1 MSMSIWPHPL
11 YVLVLSLF
19 KVGRLR
25 GELDLKSCQFLCS
38 NWSILILIYCSSVLF
53 YFFQVLSLNKKV
65 FVHLIISI
73 LTGAYQNSLSL
84 VTTLPLR
91 PLLYS
96 SL

>member
-1 MSMSIWPHPL
+1 MATPPVCTVFVPI
-11 YVLVLSLF
+11 LV
-19 KVGRLR
+19 GCLR
-25 GELDLKSCQFLCS
+25 GELDLKCCQFLCS

-65 FVHLIISI
+65 SVNLIISI
-73 LTGAYQNSLSL
+73 LAGTCQISLSL